1 MSRKKLLTPDQI
13 RELSD
18 RLESLGPVIEET
30 AGMIRGVDWT
40 AQAHEI
46 ELDILPLQ
54 AGLRS
59 LADLLQE
66 VERGRVRVPGQRG
79 RPSIHRDDPAERE
92 RYRGYLESGMGSRA
106 IEKTGQET
114 CSRDTINDKLRRY
127 SEALGIERK
136 GAFGKG
142 RKWAI

>member
-1 MSRKKLLTPDQI
+1 MSRRKLLTPDQV
-13 RELSD
+13 RELSE

-40 AQAHEI
+40 AQGQGVGCDV
-46 ELDILPLQ
+46 LSLQ
-54 AGLRS
+54 AGLRT

-79 RPSIHRDDPAERE
+79 RPVIHRDDPAERE
-92 RYRGYLESGMGSRA
+92 RFRVYLESGMGSRA

-114 CSRDTINDKLRRY
+114 CSRDTINEKLKRY
-127 SEALGIERK
+127 SEELGIERK
-136 GAFGKG
+136 TQFAKG
-142 RKWAI
+142 RKWPV